1 MFIMLGYDGERMED
15 LRATVDHL
23 KHTAPDVFLTTVS
36 YPIKGTPYYDQ
47 VADRLAPQS
56 WADATDRDLVVR
68 GRPVRTYYDF
78 ARRWMTAE
86 VAKDQHWRGG
96 RYAQGRAVRI
106 FGARRQDRHGRHR
119 QLEGTM
125 IVLFNPWSTP
135 SPKKPLPMSLLALG
149 SMLDGE
155 FDYTHRRRQHRA
167 RSRRRHHRDRRQ
179 AADYRDR
186 RHRDARAA
194 IARRRV
200 VQPAA
205 EARAAGRADHLGR
218 LLSLAA
224 CRCVPERADR
234 RRLRDRPGRADDPRA
249 DARDQRAADRCRRLR
264 ESRTGENGA
273 IHRTPPRALTPLDEL
288 PDWPYQQL
296 PMERYF
302 HKHYLGDRVATHHSS
317 FGCPFA
323 CNFCAVVGM
332 SNRKWVAQSPE
343 RVGSVLEK
351 FSRLYG
357 ADAVQF
363 HDMDFFISEA
373 RTQAIADR
381 LKPLG
386 MTWWAL
392 GRVDE
397 LMRYRDTTW
406 TAMKQSGLKMVFCGA
421 ESGSTDMLKRMN
433 KGGTASADLTIELA
447 ARMKS
452 HGIVPEFS
460 FVVGNPPDPEAD
472 LAQTLS
478 FIRRLKQV
486 NDATE
491 IILYVYSPVPMD
503 GTFYDAAREQGFTFP
518 DTLEGWVSE
527 RWQTFALRRDPST
540 PWSHGEVR
548 QKVRDFESVLNAYYP
563 TVTDTRMTPARRR
576 LLRAASAWR
585 YHAKAYTR
593 PVELN
598 LLQRAFRY
606 QRPETTGF

>member
-1 MFIMLGYDGERMED
+1 
-15 LRATVDHL
+15 
-23 KHTAPDVFLTTVS
+23 
-36 YPIKGTPYYDQ
+36 
-47 VADRLAPQS
+47 
-56 WADATDRDLVVR
+56 
-68 GRPVRTYYDF
+68 
-78 ARRWMTAE
+78 
-86 VAKDQHWRGG
+86 
-96 RYAQGRAVRI
+96 
-106 FGARRQDRHGRHR
+106 
-119 QLEGTM
+119 M

-135 SPKKPLPMSLLALG
+135 SPKKPLPMSLLAIG
-149 SMLDGE
+149 SMLEGEFEYRIVDGNLEADPAGVILAIADKQPVTAIAVTVMPGPQLRSAVSGCRQLKRLLPEVPIIWGGYFASQHADACLSEHTVDVCVIGQGEETILELMRAIRDGE
-155 FDYTHRRRQHRA
+155 SWSSIAGVTYRQ
-167 RSRRRHHRDRRQ
+167 
-179 AADYRDR
+179 
-186 RHRDARAA
+186 
-194 IARRRV
+194 
-200 VQPAA
+200 
-205 EARAAGRADHLGR
+205 
-218 LLSLAA
+218 
-224 CRCVPERADR
+224 
-234 RRLRDRPGRADDPRA
+234 
-249 DARDQRAADRCRRLR
+249 
-264 ESRTGENGA
+264 NGT
-273 IHRTPPRALTPLDEL
+273 IRRTPPRALTPLDDL
-288 PDWPYQQL
+288 PDWPYQRL

-332 SNRKWVAQSPE
+332 SNRKWVAQSPD
-343 RVGSVLEK
+343 RVGQVLEK
-351 FSRLYG
+351 FSLLYR

-363 HDMDFFISEA
+363 HDMDFFISES

-381 LKPLG
+381 LTPLG

-397 LMRYRDTTW
+397 LMRYKDATW
-406 TAMKQSGLKMVFCGA
+406 AAMRRSGLKMVFCGA
-421 ESGSTDMLKRMN
+421 ESGSTEMLKRMN

-447 ARMKS
+447 RRMKA

-472 LAQTLS
+472 LSQTLS
-478 FIRRLKQV
+478 FIRRIKQI

-503 GTFYDAAREQGFTFP
+503 GTFYEAAQHQGFKFP
-518 DTLEGWVSE
+518 DTLEGWVSD

-563 TVTDTRMTPARRR
+563 TVTDMRMTPARRR

>member
-1 MFIMLGYDGERMED
+1 
-15 LRATVDHL
+15 
-23 KHTAPDVFLTTVS
+23 
-36 YPIKGTPYYDQ
+36 
-47 VADRLAPQS
+47 
-56 WADATDRDLVVR
+56 
-68 GRPVRTYYDF
+68 
-78 ARRWMTAE
+78 
-86 VAKDQHWRGG
+86 
-96 RYAQGRAVRI
+96 
-106 FGARRQDRHGRHR
+106 
-119 QLEGTM
+119 M

-135 SPKKPLPMSLLALG
+135 SHKRPLPMSLLAIG
-149 SMLDGE
+149 SMLEGEFEYRIVDGNLEADPAGAILAIADKQRITAIAVTVMPGPQLRSAVSGCRQLKRMLPEVPIIWGGYFPSQHADACLSEHTVDVCVIGQGEQTILELMRAIRDGE
-155 FDYTHRRRQHRA
+155 SWSSIAGLTYRQ
-167 RSRRRHHRDRRQ
+167 
-179 AADYRDR
+179 
-186 RHRDARAA
+186 
-194 IARRRV
+194 
-200 VQPAA
+200 
-205 EARAAGRADHLGR
+205 
-218 LLSLAA
+218 
-224 CRCVPERADR
+224 
-234 RRLRDRPGRADDPRA
+234 
-249 DARDQRAADRCRRLR
+249 
-264 ESRTGENGA
+264 NGT
-273 IHRTPPRALTPLDEL
+273 IQRTPPRALTPLDDL
-288 PDWPYQQL
+288 PDWPYQRL

-332 SNRKWVAQSPE
+332 SNRKWVAQSPD
-343 RVGSVLEK
+343 RVGQVLEK
-351 FSRLYG
+351 FSLLYR

-363 HDMDFFISEA
+363 HDMDFFISES
-373 RTQAIADR
+373 RTQAIAER
-381 LKPLG
+381 LTPLG

-397 LMRYRDTTW
+397 LMRYKDATW
-406 TAMKQSGLKMVFCGA
+406 AAMQRSGLKMVFCGA
-421 ESGSTDMLKRMN
+421 ESGSTEMLKRMN

-447 ARMKS
+447 RRMKS

-460 FVVGNPPDPEAD
+460 FVVGNPPDPDAD
-472 LAQTLS
+472 LSQTLS
-478 FIRRLKQV
+478 FIRRIKQI

-503 GTFYDAAREQGFTFP
+503 GTFYEAAQHQGFKFP
-518 DTLEGWVSE
+518 DTLEGWVSD

-563 TVTDTRMTPARRR
+563 TVTDMRMTPARRR

>member
-1 MFIMLGYDGERMED
+1 
-15 LRATVDHL
+15 
-23 KHTAPDVFLTTVS
+23 
-36 YPIKGTPYYDQ
+36 
-47 VADRLAPQS
+47 
-56 WADATDRDLVVR
+56 
-68 GRPVRTYYDF
+68 
-78 ARRWMTAE
+78 
-86 VAKDQHWRGG
+86 
-96 RYAQGRAVRI
+96 
-106 FGARRQDRHGRHR
+106 
-119 QLEGTM
+119 M

-135 SPKKPLPMSLLALG
+135 SPKKPLPMSLLAIG
-149 SMLDGE
+149 SMLEGEFEYRIVDGNLEADPAGVILAIADKQPVTAIAVTVMPGPQLRSAVSGCRQLKRLLPEVPIIWGGYFPSQHADACLSEHTVDVCVIGQGEQTILELMRAIRDGE
-155 FDYTHRRRQHRA
+155 SWSSIAGLTYRQ
-167 RSRRRHHRDRRQ
+167 
-179 AADYRDR
+179 
-186 RHRDARAA
+186 
-194 IARRRV
+194 
-200 VQPAA
+200 
-205 EARAAGRADHLGR
+205 
-218 LLSLAA
+218 
-224 CRCVPERADR
+224 
-234 RRLRDRPGRADDPRA
+234 
-249 DARDQRAADRCRRLR
+249 
-264 ESRTGENGA
+264 NGT
-273 IHRTPPRALTPLDEL
+273 IRRTPPRALTPLDDL
-288 PDWPYQQL
+288 PDWPYQRL

-332 SNRKWVAQSPE
+332 SNRKWVAQSPD
-343 RVGSVLEK
+343 RVGQVLEK
-351 FSRLYG
+351 FSLLYR

-363 HDMDFFISEA
+363 HDMDFFISES
-373 RTQAIADR
+373 RTQAIAER
-381 LKPLG
+381 LTPLG

-397 LMRYRDTTW
+397 LMRYQDATW
-406 TAMKQSGLKMVFCGA
+406 AAMRRSGLKMVFCGA
-421 ESGSTDMLKRMN
+421 ESGSTEMLKRMN

-447 ARMKS
+447 RRMKA

-472 LAQTLS
+472 LSQTLS
-478 FIRRLKQV
+478 FIRRIKQI

-503 GTFYDAAREQGFTFP
+503 GTFYEAAQHQGFKFP
-518 DTLEGWVSE
+518 DTLEGWVSD

-548 QKVRDFESVLNAYYP
+548 RKVRDFESVLNAYYP
-563 TVTDTRMTPARRR
+563 TVTDMRMTPARRR

>member
-1 MFIMLGYDGERMED
+1 
-15 LRATVDHL
+15 
-23 KHTAPDVFLTTVS
+23 
-36 YPIKGTPYYDQ
+36 
-47 VADRLAPQS
+47 
-56 WADATDRDLVVR
+56 
-68 GRPVRTYYDF
+68 
-78 ARRWMTAE
+78 
-86 VAKDQHWRGG
+86 
-96 RYAQGRAVRI
+96 
-106 FGARRQDRHGRHR
+106 
-119 QLEGTM
+119 M

-135 SPKKPLPMSLLALG
+135 SPKKPLPMSLLAIG
-149 SMLDGE
+149 SMLEGEFEYRIVDGNLEADPAGVILAIADKQPVTAIAVTVMPGPQLRSAVSGCRQLKRLLPEVPIIWGGYFPSQHADACLSEHTVDVCVIGQGEQTILELMRAIRDGE
-155 FDYTHRRRQHRA
+155 SWSSIAGLTYRQ
-167 RSRRRHHRDRRQ
+167 
-179 AADYRDR
+179 
-186 RHRDARAA
+186 
-194 IARRRV
+194 
-200 VQPAA
+200 
-205 EARAAGRADHLGR
+205 
-218 LLSLAA
+218 
-224 CRCVPERADR
+224 
-234 RRLRDRPGRADDPRA
+234 
-249 DARDQRAADRCRRLR
+249 
-264 ESRTGENGA
+264 NGT
-273 IHRTPPRALTPLDEL
+273 IRRTPPRALTPIDDL
-288 PDWPYQQL
+288 PDWPYQRL

-332 SNRKWVAQSPE
+332 SNRKWVAQSPD
-343 RVGSVLEK
+343 RVGQVLEK
-351 FSRLYG
+351 FSLLYR

-363 HDMDFFISEA
+363 HDMDFFISES
-373 RTQAIADR
+373 RTQAIAER
-381 LKPLG
+381 LTPLG

-397 LMRYRDTTW
+397 LMRYQDATW
-406 TAMKQSGLKMVFCGA
+406 AAMRRSGLKMVFCGA
-421 ESGSTDMLKRMN
+421 ESGSTEMLKRMN

-447 ARMKS
+447 RRMKA

-472 LAQTLS
+472 LSQTLS
-478 FIRRLKQV
+478 FIRRIKQI

-503 GTFYDAAREQGFTFP
+503 GTFYEAAQHQGFKFP
-518 DTLEGWVSE
+518 DTLEGWVSD

-548 QKVRDFESVLNAYYP
+548 RKVRDFESVLNAYYP
-563 TVTDTRMTPARRR
+563 TVTDMRMTPARRR

>member
-1 MFIMLGYDGERMED
+1 
-15 LRATVDHL
+15 
-23 KHTAPDVFLTTVS
+23 
-36 YPIKGTPYYDQ
+36 
-47 VADRLAPQS
+47 
-56 WADATDRDLVVR
+56 
-68 GRPVRTYYDF
+68 
-78 ARRWMTAE
+78 
-86 VAKDQHWRGG
+86 
-96 RYAQGRAVRI
+96 
-106 FGARRQDRHGRHR
+106 
-119 QLEGTM
+119 M

-135 SPKKPLPMSLLALG
+135 SPKKPLPMSLLAIG
-149 SMLDGE
+149 SMLEGEFEYRIVDGNLEADPAGAILALADKQRITAIAVTVMPGPQLRSAVSGCRQLKRMLPEVPIIWGGYFPSQHADACLSEHTVDVCVIGQGEQTILELMRAIRDGE
-155 FDYTHRRRQHRA
+155 SWSSIAGLTFRQ
-167 RSRRRHHRDRRQ
+167 
-179 AADYRDR
+179 
-186 RHRDARAA
+186 
-194 IARRRV
+194 
-200 VQPAA
+200 
-205 EARAAGRADHLGR
+205 
-218 LLSLAA
+218 
-224 CRCVPERADR
+224 
-234 RRLRDRPGRADDPRA
+234 
-249 DARDQRAADRCRRLR
+249 
-264 ESRTGENGA
+264 NGA
-273 IHRTPPRALTPLDEL
+273 IQRTPPRALTPLDDL
-288 PDWPYQQL
+288 PDWPYQRL

-332 SNRKWVAQSPE
+332 SNRKWVAQSPD
-343 RVGSVLEK
+343 RVGQVLEK
-351 FSRLYG
+351 FSVLYR

-363 HDMDFFISEA
+363 HDMDFFISES

-381 LKPLG
+381 LTPLG
-386 MTWWAL
+386 MSWWAL

-397 LMRYRDTTW
+397 LMRYKDATW
-406 TAMKQSGLKMVFCGA
+406 AAMRRSGLKMVFCGA
-421 ESGSTDMLKRMN
+421 ESGSTEMLKRMN

-447 ARMKS
+447 RRMKS

-472 LAQTLS
+472 LSQTLS
-478 FIRRLKQV
+478 FIRRIKQI

-503 GTFYDAAREQGFTFP
+503 GTFYEAAQHQGFEFP
-518 DTLEGWVSE
+518 DTLEGWVSD

-548 QKVRDFESVLNAYYP
+548 QRVRDFESVLNAYYP
-563 TVTDTRMTPARRR
+563 TVTDMRMTPARRR

>member
-1 MFIMLGYDGERMED
+1 
-15 LRATVDHL
+15 
-23 KHTAPDVFLTTVS
+23 
-36 YPIKGTPYYDQ
+36 
-47 VADRLAPQS
+47 
-56 WADATDRDLVVR
+56 
-68 GRPVRTYYDF
+68 
-78 ARRWMTAE
+78 
-86 VAKDQHWRGG
+86 
-96 RYAQGRAVRI
+96 
-106 FGARRQDRHGRHR
+106 
-119 QLEGTM
+119 M

-135 SPKKPLPMSLLALG
+135 SPKKPLPMSLLAIG
-149 SMLDGE
+149 SMLEAEFEYRIVDGNLEADPAGAILAIADKQKITAIAVTVMPGPQLRSAVSGCRQLKRLLPEVPIIWGGYFPSQHADACLSEHTVDVCVIGQGEQTILELMRAIRDGE
-155 FDYTHRRRQHRA
+155 SWSSIAGLTYRQ
-167 RSRRRHHRDRRQ
+167 
-179 AADYRDR
+179 
-186 RHRDARAA
+186 
-194 IARRRV
+194 
-200 VQPAA
+200 
-205 EARAAGRADHLGR
+205 
-218 LLSLAA
+218 
-224 CRCVPERADR
+224 
-234 RRLRDRPGRADDPRA
+234 
-249 DARDQRAADRCRRLR
+249 
-264 ESRTGENGA
+264 NGT
-273 IHRTPPRALTPLDEL
+273 IRRTPPRALTPLDDL
-288 PDWPYQQL
+288 PDWPYQRL

-332 SNRKWVAQSPE
+332 SNRKWVAQSPD
-343 RVGSVLEK
+343 RVGQVLEK
-351 FSRLYG
+351 FSLLYR

-363 HDMDFFISEA
+363 HDMDFFISES
-373 RTQAIADR
+373 RTQAIAER
-381 LKPLG
+381 LTPLG

-397 LMRYRDTTW
+397 LMRYQDATW
-406 TAMKQSGLKMVFCGA
+406 AAMRRSGLKMVFCGA
-421 ESGSTDMLKRMN
+421 ESGSTEMLKRMN

-447 ARMKS
+447 RRMKA

-472 LAQTLS
+472 LSQTLS
-478 FIRRLKQV
+478 FIRRIKQI

-503 GTFYDAAREQGFTFP
+503 GTFYEAAQHQGFKFP
-518 DTLEGWVSE
+518 DTLEGWVSD

-548 QKVRDFESVLNAYYP
+548 RKVRDFESVLNAYYP
-563 TVTDTRMTPARRR
+563 TVTDMRMTPARRR